1 MASLG
6 RGANAVERSRKDGEC
21 DADSGLNPGACWC
34 GREQCDGDSGRKQCV
49 ALLSRA
55 QERTATAGVF
65 SPTPWGSEAG
75 LLPDHQ
81 QISDTDDL
89 EFEFEFE
96 SEFELESES
105 EPESD

>member
-1 MASLG
+1 MPWQAESDHGEKVVVAVNRSDSADPSTASG
-6 RGANAVERSRKDGEC
+6 SEAVC
-21 DADSGLNPGACWC
+21 A
-34 GREQCDGDSGRKQCV
+34 

>member
-1 MASLG
+1 MCIVVLFAATGVHLPQLMQIVVFVKNILGAS
-6 RGANAVERSRKDGEC
+6 
-21 DADSGLNPGACWC
+21 
-34 GREQCDGDSGRKQCV
+34 
-49 ALLSRA
+49 
-55 QERTATAGVF
+55 
-65 SPTPWGSEAG
+65 GSEAG

>member
-1 MASLG
+1 MS
-6 RGANAVERSRKDGEC
+6 S
-21 DADSGLNPGACWC
+21 
-34 GREQCDGDSGRKQCV
+34 GREQGLGSGR
-49 ALLSRA
+49 LL
-55 QERTATAGVF
+55 F